1 MHSALTVVAVLCALL
16 ALAGA
21 AYFAICIVSAR
32 RFQRDCS
39 RLLLGEGPGETPFTP
54 PVSILKSLKGLDPHM
69 YSAFRSHCSL
79 DYPQYEVLFGVSDAH
94 DPALALVEKL
104 RAEFPQVKLRVVH
117 CPQALGLNGKVNNLA
132 QMLPQAQYEHIV
144 INDSDILVPCDY
156 LQRVLA
162 PLAQPGVCM
171 VTTLYRGLAGRTLAS
186 KLEALGLSTDFSA
199 GVLVARVMEGGIHF
213 ALGATI
219 ATTKTVV
226 REMGGLEPLAD
237 YLGDDYELGAR
248 TAAAGYQVRLA
259 NIVVETA
266 LPDYSFREFW
276 AHQLRWARN
285 VKDRRRTQYFGLIVS
300 FGLIW
305 AVLAVVAAPYAWW
318 TSLALAV
325 TAALRFASAVVVG
338 RGVLADPQVLRDLWL
353 LPLRDLVAL
362 ATWLASYFGDEVEW
376 RGMRFR
382 LRHGKLERI

>member
-1 MHSALTVVAVLCALL
+1 MHSALNVVAVLCALL

-21 AYFAICIVSAR
+21 AYFAMCIVAAK
-32 RFQRDCS
+32 RFQRERS
-39 RLLLGEGPGETPFTP
+39 RLPPGDTAFTP

-79 DYPQYEVLFGVSDAH
+79 DYPEYEVLFGVSDLG

-104 RAEFPQVKLRVVH
+104 RDEFPQAKLRVVH
-117 CPQALGLNGKVNNLA
+117 CPRALGLNGKVSNLA
-132 QMLPQAQYEHIV
+132 QMLPQARYEHII
-144 INDSDILVPCDY
+144 INDSDILVPRDY

-162 PLAQPGVCM
+162 PLARPGVGM
-171 VTTLYRGLAGRTLAS
+171 VTTLYRGLAARTLGS
-186 KLEALGLSTDFSA
+186 KLEGLGLSTDFSG
-199 GVLVARVMEGGIHF
+199 GVLVARVMEGGIRF

-219 ATTKTVV
+219 ATTKTVL
-226 REMGGLEPLAD
+226 REIGGLEPLAD

-248 TAAAGYQVRLA
+248 AAAAGYQVQLA
-259 NIVVETA
+259 DIIVETA
-266 LPDYSFREFW
+266 LPDYRFRELW

-285 VKDRRRTQYFGLIVS
+285 VKDRRGAQYFGLIVT

-305 AVLAVVAAPYAWW
+305 AVFAVVVAPRVWW
-318 TSLALAV
+318 TWLALAV
-325 TAALRFASAVVVG
+325 TAGLRLASAVVVG
-338 RGVLADPQVLRDLWL
+338 REVLADPQVLRDLWL

-362 ATWLASYFGDEVEW
+362 AIWLVSYFGDEVEW

-382 LRHGKLERI
+382 LRHGKLQRI

>member
-1 MHSALTVVAVLCALL
+1 MHSVLTAVALLCALL

-21 AYFAICIVSAR
+21 AYFAMCIVAAH
-32 RFQRDCS
+32 RFQRERS
-39 RLLLGEGPGETPFTP
+39 RLHIGETPFTP

-69 YSAFRSHCSL
+69 YSAFRSHGLL
-79 DYPQYEVLFGVSDAH
+79 DYPEYEVLFGVSDAN

-104 RAEFPQVKLRVVH
+104 REEFPQAKLRVVH
-117 CPQALGLNGKVNNLA
+117 CPQALGPNGKVSNLA
-132 QMLPQAQYEHIV
+132 QMLPQARYEHII
-144 INDSDILVPCDY
+144 INDSDILVPRNY
-156 LQRVLA
+156 LQRVLT
-162 PLAQPGVCM
+162 PLTQPGVGM
-171 VTTLYRGLAGRTLAS
+171 VTALYRGLAGRTLGS
-186 KLEALGLSTDFSA
+186 KLEALGLSTDFSG
-199 GVLVARVMEGGIHF
+199 GVLVARVMEGGIRF

-219 ATTKTVV
+219 ATSKTVL
-226 REMGGLEPLAD
+226 REIGGLQPLAD

-259 NIVVETA
+259 DIVVETA

-285 VKDRRRTQYFGLIVS
+285 VRDRRGAQYFGLIVS

-305 AVLAVVAAPYAWW
+305 AVLAVVAAPRAWW
-318 TSLALAV
+318 TWLALAV
-325 TAALRFASAVVVG
+325 TAALRLTSAVVVG
-338 RGVLADPQVLRDLWL
+338 RGVLAVPQVLRDLWL

-362 ATWLASYFGDEVEW
+362 AIWLVSYFGDEVEW

-382 LRHGKLERI
+382 LHHGKLERI

>member
-1 MHSALTVVAVLCALL
+1 MHSALTTVAVLCALL

-21 AYFAICIVSAR
+21 AYFAMCIVAAK
-32 RFQRDCS
+32 RFQRERS
-39 RLLLGEGPGETPFTP
+39 RLPPGDTAFTP

-69 YSAFRSHCSL
+69 DSAFRSHCSL
-79 DYPQYEVLFGVSDAH
+79 DYPEYEVLFGVSDAD

-104 RAEFPQVKLRVVH
+104 RDEFPQAKLRVVH
-117 CPQALGLNGKVNNLA
+117 CPQALGLNGKVSNLA
-132 QMLPQAQYEHIV
+132 QMLPQAQYEHII
-144 INDSDILVPCDY
+144 INDSDILVPGDY

-162 PLAQPGVCM
+162 PFTQPGVGM
-171 VTTLYRGLAGRTLAS
+171 VTTLYRGLAGRTLGS
-186 KLEALGLSTDFSA
+186 KLEALGLSTDFS
-199 GVLVARVMEGGIHF
+199 GGGLVARIMEGGIRF

-219 ATTKTVV
+219 ATTKTVL
-226 REMGGLEPLAD
+226 REIGGLEPLAD

-248 TAAAGYQVRLA
+248 AAAAGYQVQLA
-259 NIVVETA
+259 DSVVETA
-266 LPDYSFREFW
+266 LPDYSFRDFW

-285 VKDRRRTQYFGLIVS
+285 VKDRRGAQYFGLIVS

-305 AVLAVVAAPYAWW
+305 AVLAVVAAPRAWW
-318 TSLALAV
+318 TWLALAV
-325 TAALRFASAVVVG
+325 TAALRLTSAVVVG
-338 RGVLADPQVLRDLWL
+338 RGVLTDPQVLRDLWL

-362 ATWLASYFGDEVEW
+362 AIWLVSYFGDEVEW